1 MHICFGHQR
10 WLPGPSKQLYQA
22 NSFFYR
28 RTWLMLASISEI
40 VSSSSVMKFCE
51 IIGEDYNCGYVWL
64 QVYYTRLLL
73 PHSFCLTQSLLLT
86 QGRTRSSLQLRFYE
100 SLIIYP
106 WSTSQ
111 CEKKKKKQTKP
122 SKALHYT
129 NYQQWTDSYLTV
141 CCPESHRG
149 WQWQTQ
155 LGKAES
161 FIWYIKC
168 QSSLQEQELLLCKE
182 TKTMRL

>member
-64 QVYYTRLLL
+64 QIYYTRLLL
-73 PHSFCLTQSLLLT
+73 PHSFCLTQSLILT

-111 CEKKKKKQTKP
+111 CEKNKNKQST
-122 SKALHYT
+122 SLHQLPTMNRFLSYSLLSWKSQRMT
-129 NYQQWTDSYLTV
+129 TTDSTGQSRKFHLVYQMPVKPTRVGTV
-141 CCPESHRG
+141 
-149 WQWQTQ
+149 T
-155 LGKAES
+155 L
-161 FIWYIKC
+161 
-168 QSSLQEQELLLCKE
+168 
-182 TKTMRL
+182 